1 MFPLTFEQFQQG
13 TESELMFAQRYWPYA
28 EKYMPQY
35 GILENRERVCAFLA
49 TISIESGQLEK
60 TEESLYYKDPLRIA
74 TIFKRV
80 FDKNKDKV
88 ISPEE
93 IEAAKPY
100 CRNEEKLREALYGN
114 YPGRGLI
121 QLTWEKNYIAYRD
134 ATGVD
139 VVSNPKL
146 LREPED
152 AFRSACW
159 FWQANGCNE
168 AIDNGDMRDVT
179 LIVNGKALMHLK
191 ERTELYD
198 QNLSTIV

>member
-1 MFPLTFEQFQQG
+1 MDITFEQFQKCTQ
-13 TESELMFAQRYWPYA
+13 SELNFAQRYWPLA
-28 EKYMPQY
+28 QQY
-35 GILENRERVCAFLA
+35 LQPYEINDNVRRLAAFLA

-80 FDKNKDKV
+80 FDTDKNRI

-93 IEAAKPY
+93 VEAAKPY

-121 QLTWEKNYIAYRD
+121 QLTWEKNYIAYMN

-168 AIDNGDMRDVT
+168 AIDNKDMKAVT
-179 LIVNGKALMHLK
+179 LIVNGAALMHLK
-191 ERTELYD
+191 ERTDLY
-198 QNLSTIV
+198 NLNLATL